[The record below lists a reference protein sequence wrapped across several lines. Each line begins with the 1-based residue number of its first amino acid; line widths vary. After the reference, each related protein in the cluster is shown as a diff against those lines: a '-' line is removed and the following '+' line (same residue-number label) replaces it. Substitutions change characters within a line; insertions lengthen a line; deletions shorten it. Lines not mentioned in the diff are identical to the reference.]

1 MEDFFHTADNAND
14 RNLKNLKVFFFLLIF
29 CEVYGPQPTRTFQET
44 LQELRILTCHGNSN
58 LLFNSPCLFSNIVSS
73 FPLQC
78 TSCPRGGGSHLSWSL
93 HRPPARTQAPPHY
106 PISPTACIPAL
117 KHCFCHIALF
127 CSPGGTEVLLPFI
140 SFFFCTDLH
149 Y

>member
-78 TSCPRGGGSHLSWSL
+78 TSCPRGGGGVHTFPGHFIVHLLAHRHLLITPLVLQHVSL
-93 HRPPARTQAPPHY
+93 R
-106 PISPTACIPAL
+106 SS
-117 KHCFCHIALF
+117 IA
-127 CSPGGTEVLLPFI
+127 SVT
-140 SFFFCTDLH
+140 
-149 Y
+149 